1 MDISSLPKVSV
12 TFQSKPLS
20 QRYFDQHPEI
30 HHLYPSSADFK
41 DKILKGKI
49 NVDDINNL
57 SVYDIYP
64 DNWSELLDKK
74 IKFVRNCLSSLLLIA
89 SFSKALLMIVY
100 TPRIFFNLHKK
111 FTSFF
116 MQCF

>member
-41 DKILKGKI
+41 DKIYG
-49 NVDDINNL
+49 
-57 SVYDIYP
+57 P
-64 DNWSELLDKK
+64 ALDKAL
-74 IKFVRNCLSSLLLIA
+74 KFSLDQVIEISEGVVRVNGQL
-89 SFSKALLMIVY
+89 
-100 TPRIFFNLHKK
+100 
-111 FTSFF
+111 FTY
-116 MQCF
+116 